1 MYKVT
6 KFMRAVVSSTKA
18 RYLSVCVALTAAVLA
33 SAPASS
39 LATEGATA
47 TKVKEIATDVG
58 TEGVEIVLGI
68 LAALVTLLVAIII
81 IPKAVGLIKRFI

>member
-1 MYKVT
+1 MYRVT
-6 KFMRAVVSSTKA
+6 KLMRKFVQGTKA
-18 RYLSVCVALTAAVLA
+18 RYLALSVALTAGVLGA
-33 SAPASS
+33 APASS